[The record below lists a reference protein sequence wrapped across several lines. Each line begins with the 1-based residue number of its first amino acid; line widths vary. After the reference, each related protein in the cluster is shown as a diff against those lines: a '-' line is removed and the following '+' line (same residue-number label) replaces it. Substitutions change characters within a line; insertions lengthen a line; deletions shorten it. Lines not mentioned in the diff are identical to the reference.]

1 MRNWI
6 VSGAACC
13 ALAAQQPAGPVTVD
27 LHADETAGP
36 VTVDLHA
43 DVLTRLSALTPCCLA
58 CWCGLWAAMRVC
70 VVNSRVIRGVGVCGR
85 HIACAS
91 RVVLVVPGVG
101 ANR

>member
-43 DVLTRLSALTPCCLA
+43 DVLTRLSALLPRLLVRSVGRDA
-58 CWCGLWAAMRVC
+58 CMCG
-70 VVNSRVIRGVGVCGR
+70 
-85 HIACAS
+85 
-91 RVVLVVPGVG
+91 
-101 ANR
+101 